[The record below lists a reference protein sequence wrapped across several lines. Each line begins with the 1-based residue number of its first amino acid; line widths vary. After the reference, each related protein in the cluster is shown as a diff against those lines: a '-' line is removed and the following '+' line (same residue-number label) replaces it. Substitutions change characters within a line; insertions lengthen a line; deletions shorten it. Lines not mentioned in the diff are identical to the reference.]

1 MRLPLILTA
10 ILTISMT
17 AVVVLLPS
25 LDSNV
30 NAIIIANTT
39 DFSVNVL
46 DNWAYF
52 NAKFSDGGDYNSTI
66 FLVPTEYGDFF
77 NSNADFQKSL
87 QKVGAISLITLDS
100 IYPFENVPLEVYAR
114 YHNQSEDKILSKENT
129 TIDGE
134 KALKIHKTFK
144 DINSNFTEGINYYI
158 FHDGNPYKLEYS
170 ATVKDF
176 QKYLPQFEQMVKTFK
191 FAK

>member
-1 MRLPLILTA
+1 MNIYQF
-10 ILTISMT
+10 IFVV
-17 AVVVLLPS
+17 VVVLLLSSFNSNTLAVTVNKS
-25 LDSNV
+25 L
-30 NAIIIANTT
+30 
-39 DFSVNVL
+39 FSVNVL

-100 IYPFENVPLEVYAR
+100 TYPFENVPLEVYAR
-114 YHNQSEDKILSKENT
+114 YHINQSEDKILSKENT